1 MMCDDV
7 PGSGSRQRMV
17 IRVSLLTGQTAVI
30 TGGAQGLGFAI
41 AQRFVAEG
49 ARVVLGDVNLE
60 ATESALA
67 QLGGDDVAVA
77 VRCDVTSGA
86 DVDALVAAAVD
97 RFGGLDIMVNNAGI
111 TRDATMRKMTEEQF
125 DQVIAVHLKG
135 TWNGLR
141 KAAAIMREN
150 KRGTI
155 VNMSSISGKVGMV
168 GQTNYSAAKAG
179 IVGMT
184 KAASKELAH
193 LGVRVNAIQPGLIR
207 SAMTEAMPQ
216 RIWDAKVAEVPM
228 GRAGEP
234 EEVANVALFLA
245 SDLSSYMTG
254 TVLEVTGG
262 RHL

>member
-7 PGSGSRQRMV
+7 PGFRVETEDGDQ
-17 IRVSLLTGQTAVI
+17 VSLLTGQTAVI

-60 ATESALA
+60 ATEVAA
-67 QLGGDDVAVA
+67 KQLGGADRAAA

-86 DVDALVAAAVD
+86 DVDALVAEAVD

-135 TWNGLR
+135 TWNGL
-141 KAAAIMREN
+141 KAAAAIMREN

>member
-1 MMCDDV
+1 
-7 PGSGSRQRMV
+7 
-17 IRVSLLTGQTAVI
+17 VSLLNGQTAVV
-30 TGGAQGLGFAI
+30 TGGAQGLGLAI
-41 AQRFVAEG
+41 AERFVGEG
-49 ARVVLGDVNLE
+49 ARVVLGDLNLE
-60 ATESALA
+60 ATQAAAER
-67 QLGGDDVAVA
+67 LGGDGTAVA

-86 DVDALVAAAVD
+86 DVDALVAAATE
-97 RFGGLDIMVNNAGI
+97 RFGRFDIMVNNAGI
-111 TRDATMRKMTEEQF
+111 TRDATLRKMTEDQF

-141 KAAAIMREN
+141 AAAAVMREN
-150 KRGTI
+150 KRGAI

-216 RIWDAKVAEVPM
+216 RIWDSKVAEVPM

-234 EEVANVALFLA
+234 EEVAKVALFLA